1 MSERQQK
8 ALKTV
13 KQYMWW
19 SMGAGLIP
27 VPIVDLAAVS
37 GTQLKMLSEISKIYE
52 VPFQESRGKAIIGS
66 LLSFVLSHSMA
77 CGAIGS
83 LVKAIPVVG
92 ALAGAPAM
100 VAFCGASAWALG
112 NVFIRHFEAG
122 GTLLDF
128 DPEKAKEY
136 YKAQFEEGQKIA
148 ATPQQEES
156 TEVPA

>member
-1 MSERQQK
+1 MSERQEK

-13 KQYMWW
+13 KHYMWW

-27 VPIVDLAAVS
+27 VPVLDLAAVS
-37 GTQLKMLSEISKIYE
+37 GTQLKMLAEISKIYE
-52 VPFQESRGKAIIGS
+52 VPFVENRGKAIIGS

-100 VAFCGASAWALG
+100 VVFSGASAWALG

-128 DPEKAKEY
+128 DAEKAKEY

-148 ATPQQEES
+148 ATPQEEN